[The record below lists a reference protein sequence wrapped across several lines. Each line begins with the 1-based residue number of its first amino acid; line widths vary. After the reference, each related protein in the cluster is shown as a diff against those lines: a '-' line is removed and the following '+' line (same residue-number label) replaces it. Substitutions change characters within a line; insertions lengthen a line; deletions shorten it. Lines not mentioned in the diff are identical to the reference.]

1 MAGRHLLR
9 CHLDLRAEACLG
21 ESRAGRGSV
30 GLTQLGFQ
38 AGSLLPAC
46 PPPPPPQSPTSL
58 LQGSPCCLF
67 LWWPLFLPVAGLLS
81 LLVGRAK
88 AGVSRRALPRV
99 SFHLSITVKVSLSQ
113 LLSQGRRRSNCWA
126 AEAPREKLGGERE
139 SSQHRF
145 SKEKVPSFLDK
156 SRSRSWRECADRFA
170 HGSEGPGAQYGSS
183 PAAWPGPCIMLAQ
196 G

>member
-1 MAGRHLLR
+1 MQGLVLEGREGGHFRRQERLLQRLRGGGPAVAGRHLLR

-99 SFHLSITVKVSLSQ
+99 SFHLSITVKVSLSPASQPGEEEKQ
-113 LLSQGRRRSNCWA
+113 LLGCRGPEG
-126 AEAPREKLGGERE
+126 EAGG
-139 SSQHRF
+139 
-145 SKEKVPSFLDK
+145 
-156 SRSRSWRECADRFA
+156 
-170 HGSEGPGAQYGSS
+170 
-183 PAAWPGPCIMLAQ
+183 
-196 G
+196 